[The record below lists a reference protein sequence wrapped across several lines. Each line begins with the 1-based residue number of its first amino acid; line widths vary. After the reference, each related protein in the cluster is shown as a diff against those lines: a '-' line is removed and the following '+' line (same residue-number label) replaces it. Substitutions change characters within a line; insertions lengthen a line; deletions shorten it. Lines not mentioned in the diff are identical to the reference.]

1 MTYMSFLARNYVY
14 VDVYV
19 GKNNVCRFILLN
31 LYFFVLIDVRE
42 YTLKFWSVSLC
53 YFYATDTATAT
64 TTTIVTTTIIAIA
77 TTTAMYYCNLI
88 EG

>member
-1 MTYMSFLARNYVY
+1 MYMLMYMSE
-14 VDVYV
+14 
-19 GKNNVCRFILLN
+19 KNNVCRFILLN

-64 TTTIVTTTIIAIA
+64 TTIVTTTIIAIA